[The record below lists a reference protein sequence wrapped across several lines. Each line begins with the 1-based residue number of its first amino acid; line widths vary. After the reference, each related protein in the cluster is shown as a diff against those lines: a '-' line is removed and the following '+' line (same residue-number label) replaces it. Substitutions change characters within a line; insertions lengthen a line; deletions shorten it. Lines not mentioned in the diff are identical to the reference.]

1 MKAEEWVER
10 YRKAL
15 EEHSLES
22 LWKFLRELP
31 REAEHQFHLVHHSAL
46 DDVNGVWRF
55 PDGSGIFLD
64 IEADGKFPIN
74 PPLLRGKEEEDGN
87 GQAIVAQKA

>member
-10 YRKAL
+10 YRKTL

-22 LWKFLRELP
+22 LWKFVRTLP
-31 REAEHQFHLVHHSAL
+31 REAEHQFHLVHHSAVL

-74 PPLLRGKEEEDGN
+74 PPLLRGREGDADG
-87 GQAIVAQKA
+87 QDIVAQKA